1 MLSLSLSLY
10 DFTSPYYGEDFRT
23 NPLHSGQARPGLAS
37 AEEIFI
43 LLYFHL
49 SIDRY
54 VHMYVCM

>member
-1 MLSLSLSLY
+1 MEKI
-10 DFTSPYYGEDFRT
+10 FEQIPFI
-23 NPLHSGQARPGLAS
+23 QARPGQAS